1 MKYAMKFR
9 FSLERDNCKNGL
21 NILNSEWGRCS
32 GPLSAGL
39 RGTFMYFLIAD
50 PHLTTPRRSHRRGP
64 SGFLLVQLLPLDH
77 LDLRHKFQLSGFLLQ
92 LLPLDLRH

>member
-39 RGTFMYFLIAD
+39 RGTFMYFL
-50 PHLTTPRRSHRRGP
+50 LWNE
-64 SGFLLVQLLPLDH
+64 
-77 LDLRHKFQLSGFLLQ
+77 
-92 LLPLDLRH
+92 

>member
-9 FSLERDNCKNGL
+9 FSLERATARKNGL

-39 RGTFMYFLIAD
+39 RGTFMYFL
-50 PHLTTPRRSHRRGP
+50 LWNE
-64 SGFLLVQLLPLDH
+64 
-77 LDLRHKFQLSGFLLQ
+77 
-92 LLPLDLRH
+92 